1 VVISAK
7 TDDKS
12 TKADDNYEANYVALM
27 DVLLSQWPYGYLNQE
42 TSYQVLHL
50 TNLTTC
56 ECSWEVMVRG
66 SKESLEII
74 NLILTKN
81 TDGECRQF
89 TDKETI
95 FKAAYDDFGL
105 NKSQSDAVASCIS
118 ATKCSKNS
126 SVHLIWG
133 PPGTGKTKTI
143 SVILHMLLM
152 VASKHRTLVCA
163 PTNTTL
169 VQLAS
174 HLVSLVET
182 STETSYLLGDI
193 IMLGSDKLM
202 KKTDNDLSKI
212 FLKYRVAEMSKKS
225 YKNHREL
232 EDSCL
237 RAAKLVFCTPC
248 MSSRL
253 KNQQYDILVIDEA
266 ANLKEC
272 ESMIPLAM
280 DGIKHVV
287 LIRDDKQ
294 LQSMVMSPVCL
305 CYKTI

>member
-118 ATKCSKNS
+118 ATKCSEKS
-126 SVHLIWG
+126 CVHLIWG
-133 PPGTGKTKTI
+133 PPGTGKTKTV

-152 VASKHRTLVCA
+152 VASNHRTLVCA
-163 PTNTTL
+163 PTNTAL

-253 KNQQYDILVIDEA
+253 KNQEYDILVIDEA